1 MTMKNNNMDKFL
13 RESLGSLE
21 VKPSQNVWKSISKRL
36 LILEL
41 IRLNFTNV
49 GKFWLYSGLATLTTI
64 VGLSYYV
71 NTNSQTSDIVHRVN
85 ETDLTTDSKLLPD
98 HDIAEKTSTVLL
110 EAEETNNDSQIENRT
125 QTNKEQQNLVVGEEV
140 SNVNT
145 LKENKTLNQTVESST
160 INGEILP
167 KGNALIN
174 QNGARSTKTVTPTS
188 LAEKQDSYST
198 TQDVEIENSNLQEN
212 RNIELAKLPSRSS
225 AKSSGSLY
233 LYFQGGPISSPPLL
247 INSQLKPTKFKQLK
261 SNKGKK
267 KKTQNAG
274 SFKTSSNNDKVIVEQ
289 YQTNKFRWS
298 ASINYLHDWPLQN
311 KDILPQSN
319 VLSIKAGLSWNRWD
333 FNLGIG
339 LQGDNTTAEYEFIYN
354 SYDSVGFF
362 YDIDYYETIPGNPDS
377 IIIHY
382 TLNPVF
388 DTVTHNSVEQNS
400 ENSRWITV
408 PIEIGYQILQK
419 ESYVLKAGISARI
432 GWEYYRESNVASI
445 LPSYIGASYQ
455 KIGLQSVSPFIS
467 LSLGL
472 ENQIKIYDKWWFIIE
487 PQIYYQ
493 VKSSYKWDG
502 SKDNGPIGFGINTG
516 IKFKF

>member
-1 MTMKNNNMDKFL
+1 MTMKKNNMDKFL

-49 GKFWLYSGLATLTTI
+49 GKFWLYSGIATLATI
-64 VGLSYYV
+64 AGLSYYA
-71 NTNSQTSDIVHRVN
+71 NTQNQTSELVHKVD
-85 ETDLTTDSKLLPD
+85 ETELITDSKLLPD

-110 EAEETNNDSQIENRT
+110 EPEETNNDLQAENRT
-125 QTNKEQQNLVVGEEV
+125 QTNNKQQNSTVGDEIPKA
-140 SNVNT
+140 NV
-145 LKENKTLNQTVESST
+145 LIENKTSNQTVESSI
-160 INGEILP
+160 INNESVPERYAFESQNETLDTKTKPPISF
-167 KGNALIN
+167 AEN
-174 QNGARSTKTVTPTS
+174 QNSNSAT
-188 LAEKQDSYST
+188 L
-198 TQDVEIENSNLQEN
+198 DVEMENPELREA
-212 RNIELAKLPSRSS
+212 RNKELIKLPSRTSS
-225 AKSSGSLY
+225 KSSGSLY
-233 LYFQGGPISSPPLL
+233 LYFQGGPISTPPLL

-261 SNKGKK
+261 SKKGKK
-267 KKTQNAG
+267 KTQKSG
-274 SFKTSSNNDKVIVEQ
+274 SFKTSNNTDNVVIGQ
-289 YQTNKFRWS
+289 SQADKFRWS
-298 ASINYLHDWPLQN
+298 ASINYLHDWPLQD

-319 VLSIKAGLSWNRWD
+319 MLSIKAGLSWNRWD

-419 ESYVLKAGISARI
+419 ESYVLKVGISARI
-432 GWEYYRESNVASI
+432 GWEYYRENNIAST

-467 LSLGL
+467 LGFGL
-472 ENQIKIYDKWWFIIE
+472 ENQIKIYDKWWFLIE
-487 PQIYYQ
+487 PQIYYHA
-493 VKSSYKWDG
+493 KSSYKWDG
-502 SKDNGPIGFGINTG
+502 SKSNGPIGFGINTG